1 MHVAE
6 KEHFPVPFPK
16 YPLSPDTVISRVDT
30 QLDRRPSHTSGA
42 PNVNFWKISVRK
54 TIWDV
59 EFSEHLL

>member
-16 YPLSPDTVISRVDT
+16 YPLSPDFESGHAVGPTTER
-30 QLDRRPSHTSGA
+30 TSGA

-54 TIWDV
+54 TI
-59 EFSEHLL
+59 